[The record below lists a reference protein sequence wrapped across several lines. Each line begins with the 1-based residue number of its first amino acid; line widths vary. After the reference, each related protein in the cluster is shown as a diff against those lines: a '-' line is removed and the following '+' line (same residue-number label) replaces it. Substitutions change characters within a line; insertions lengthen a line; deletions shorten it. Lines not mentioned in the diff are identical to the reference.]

1 MRAVSEP
8 VTRLDTRRSDA
19 ALVQAALEGDAS
31 AKEALFRRHVGMASG
46 LSLRLLGRDEELEDI
61 VQESFTV
68 VFGTLERLERPQ
80 AFASWLA
87 TIVTRTTI
95 ATIRRRRLLSRLGL
109 IRGDPVQVEALVA
122 PTAPPDVAA
131 DLSAVYR
138 LVASL
143 PPKERVVLVLRRV
156 EELTLPE
163 IVEQTGWSLAAVKRA
178 LVRAEAR
185 LELRPAREE
194 EAS

>member
-1 MRAVSEP
+1 MRAMGEP
-8 VTRLDTRRSDA
+8 VTRLETRRSDA
-19 ALVQAALEGDAS
+19 ALVQAALDGDAS

-61 VQESFTV
+61 VQESFLV
-68 VFGTLERLERPQ
+68 AFGSLGRLERPQ

-87 TIVTRTTI
+87 SIVTRTAI

-109 IRGDPVQVEALVA
+109 IRGEPVPVEELVA

-143 PPKERVVLVLRRV
+143 PLKERVVLVLRRV

-185 LELRPAREE
+185 LELGPPRAE